1 MNTVAR
7 SEESNFGHAELILTL
22 SLASLLVVIASYF
35 TEKRKTEETI
45 RNQAEKWYFW
55 ME

>member
-1 MNTVAR
+1 MAR

-35 TEKRKTEETI
+35 TEKRKTEENFHKPPLSNLLTY
-45 RNQAEKWYFW
+45 KH
-55 ME
+55 